1 VEQAR
6 VKEEE
11 VRAHKGAS
19 FFDEQPQ
26 LKTSFKY
33 IPFEKGMKAQVK
45 RPRMF
50 RDSDYQ
56 AAESESTKGNTQP
69 RPSLAKN

>member
-1 VEQAR
+1 MKE
-6 VKEEE
+6 KEE
-11 VRAHKGAS
+11 RAHHSTS

-45 RPRMF
+45 KPRIF
-50 RDSDYQ
+50 HDSDY
-56 AAESESTKGNTQP
+56 AAYESESTKGNTHP
-69 RPSLAKN
+69 RASPV